1 MTLFKSTSAA
11 LLAAT
16 IAFGAMTPVS
26 APAFASDEGYEVA
39 PVKNYKKGFKRN
51 RVAHNGHNVSFKN
64 NKKAKYF
71 VIGAAVGIVG
81 VALLNAYNKHHD

>member
-11 LLAAT
+11 LLAST

-26 APAFASDEGYEVA
+26 APAFASDYGHEVA

-51 RVAHNGHNVSFKN
+51 SVSHNSYSFKS

-71 VIGAAVGIVG
+71 AIGAAVGIVG
-81 VALLNAYNKHHD
+81 YALINAYNKHHD